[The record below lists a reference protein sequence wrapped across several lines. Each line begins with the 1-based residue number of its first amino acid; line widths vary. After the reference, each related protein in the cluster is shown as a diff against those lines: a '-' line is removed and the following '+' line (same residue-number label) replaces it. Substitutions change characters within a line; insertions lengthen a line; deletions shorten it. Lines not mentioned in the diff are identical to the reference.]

1 MKKILI
7 VEGNLRE
14 ENQNFSTS
22 GIQTHTQS
30 LQDTLANFT
39 NELDIDVVNPS
50 SDEDIDKNVK
60 WLRELLEILQNESTD
75 PKEFMDL
82 LRIDLYN
89 EEIFVFTPA
98 GDLIQL
104 PIDSTPVDFA
114 FQVHTQ
120 VGMHCMGAKINH
132 TVVPLNT
139 KLKNGDMVEIITSKK
154 QMPSYGWQK
163 FIVTTK
169 ARNQVID
176 I

>member
-1 MKKILI
+1 MEATAEIGVAAHWLYKDSKP
-7 VEGNLRE
+7 
-14 ENQNFSTS
+14 S
-22 GIQTHTQS
+22 
-30 LQDTLANFT
+30 
-39 NELDIDVVNPS
+39 DIDN
-50 SDEDIDKNVK
+50 NVK

-82 LRIDLYN
+82 LKIDLYN

-132 TVVPLNT
+132 SVVPLNT
-139 KLKNGDMVEIITSKK
+139 KLKNGALEKV
-154 QMPSYGWQK
+154 PA
-163 FIVTTK
+163 FI
-169 ARNQVID
+169 
-176 I
+176 